1 MGGDRPASPA
11 SPASSAQ
18 AKRAGSA
25 GSFVN
30 YHEDIMGFASPCSL
44 IYDSTRS
51 LAAAVLAQA
60 VEDATVVALW
70 PVSGIVHETLERDLW
85 LELGAWFLDG
95 EDGAEWFGGGIWQ
108 TLVGVVHSRAQAHA
122 VSWKRMKNK
131 QYGAVWG
138 TWTERNA
145 VEAEREACP
154 GGPEAYVPPVRR
166 MPSSDHYTTPSPLSR
181 QFLQRNY
188 GPKISILFCSDALD
202 MEPATILRLTA
213 QRIIQTA
220 IRTTFLRARQVAM
233 AEIAGRRPGDLFGDD
248 WIALP
253 SEEWFSPRAPG
264 IPPFEVF
271 HGTGRA
277 GGGIGRA
284 GGATG
289 EEVEEG
295 IQQDQ
300 IPFTLAWCCRHA
312 RIDPDVLRGRVAE
325 AMYASVELESEE
337 WREAL
342 KGEGSEERGGV
353 TVDVASIL
361 PLVFSASNRASMTLD
376 AELDLRGILSGGMR
390 LADMD
395 RRMKEEAIKVEAL
408 KAEAATADSEE
419 RSFEPESVLLPL
431 PSLEDHA
438 AVRGPAVEAILAM
451 ELQRWQRHVVAV
463 DAMAAGA

>member
-1 MGGDRPASPA
+1 
-11 SPASSAQ
+11 
-18 AKRAGSA
+18 
-25 GSFVN
+25 VN

-44 IYDSTRS
+44 IDDSTRS

-70 PVSGIVHETLERDLW
+70 PVSGIVHETWERDLW

-122 VSWKRMKNK
+122 VSWKRTKNR
-131 QYGAVWG
+131 QYGAIWG
-138 TWTERNA
+138 TWTERNT
-145 VEAEREACP
+145 VEAEREAHRQACQE
-154 GGPEAYVPPVRR
+154 GREVPEAYVPPVRR
-166 MPSSDHYTTPSPLSR
+166 MPSSDHYTTPAPLSK

-253 SEEWFSPRAPG
+253 SEEWFSLEAPG

-277 GGGIGRA
+277 GG
-284 GGATG
+284 
-289 EEVEEG
+289 EVKEG

-312 RIDPDVLRGRVAE
+312 RISPDVLRGRVAE

-342 KGEGSEERGGV
+342 KGGGDGEEDGV
-353 TVDVASIL
+353 TVDVASVL
-361 PLVFSASNRASMTLD
+361 HLVFSASHRASMTLD

-390 LADMD
+390 MANMD
-395 RRMKEEAIKVEAL
+395 RRMKEEAEEAL
-408 KAEAATADSEE
+408 REEVLKGETWKEVGEEQIEPSE
-419 RSFEPESVLLPL
+419 FLPL

-451 ELQRWQRHVVAV
+451 ELQRWQQNVAAV
-463 DAMAAGA
+463 